1 VSIVIDGWSGK
12 GNEKV
17 HLRKNKPL
25 LLNSLEISMIKSA
38 LEAWEEPEHC
48 REEKAVLLNALT
60 ALEYIDF
67 KDKAEEWRKINE
79 QRANTHAD

>member
-1 VSIVIDGWSGK
+1 M
-12 GNEKV
+12 

-38 LEAWEEPEHC
+38 LEIWEEPENC
-48 REEKAVLLNALT
+48 REEKAVLLNALV
-60 ALEYIDF
+60 ALEYIDN

-79 QRANTHAD
+79 QMVKTHAD